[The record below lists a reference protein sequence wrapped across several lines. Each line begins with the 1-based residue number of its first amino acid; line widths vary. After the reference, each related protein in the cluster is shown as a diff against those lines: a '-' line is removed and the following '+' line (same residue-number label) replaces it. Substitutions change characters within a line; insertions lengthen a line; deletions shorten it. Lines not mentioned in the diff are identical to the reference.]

1 MPPKPLAA
9 GLGSGV
15 IIWLILTAMPTD
27 LTADLAA
34 VPTFAGL
41 PPAVLDWLAAR
52 GERRT
57 YPDGAIIFEPGTPAE
72 LMMAVL
78 QGGLQFFALHN
89 GQRGPVFRVEA
100 GQVSGVL
107 PYSRLRIL
115 GGQAVAVG
123 DTELYLLHRDLFPEL
138 EQISPE
144 LVQRLV
150 ALMSD
155 RARNEARGQERDDKL
170 RALGKLS
177 AGLAHE
183 LNNPAAAI
191 ARAAAALAE
200 RAAAT
205 PALLATLVQHC
216 PDATALTPL
225 TALAAATPPADDAP
239 SMTALECA
247 DREDELMDWLET
259 QGVPD
264 GYALAAGL
272 LEAGLGTPRLL
283 PAIEPLPPAGRPA
296 ALAWLAGH
304 LAVRR
309 LIVDIQEAGSRISKL
324 VGDVKT
330 YSHMDRGTAFAP
342 LDVAAGLRSTLNM
355 LSYPL
360 REKNIRIIKDFAPD
374 LPPVRGQV
382 SSLNQVWT
390 NLLDN
395 AIDALPAQGGEI
407 TLRTRAADGFVRVC
421 ISDNGPGIP
430 ADVLPRIFEPFFSTK
445 QAGEGSGLGL
455 DIAKRIIDNHGGKLE
470 VSSEPGR
477 TEFCAWLPV

>member
-1 MPPKPLAA
+1 MPT
-9 GLGSGV
+9 V
-15 IIWLILTAMPTD
+15 LTAAD
-27 LTADLAA
+27 LTV
-34 VPTFAGL
+34 VPTFADL
-41 PPAVLDWLAAR
+41 PPAVLAWLAAR
-52 GERRT
+52 GERRA
-57 YPDGAIIFEPGTPAE
+57 YPDGTIIFEPGTPAE

-138 EQISPE
+138 EQVSPE

-205 PALLATLVQHC
+205 PALLADLVRHC

-225 TALAAATPPADDAP
+225 TTLAAAPPADDATG
-239 SMTALECA
+239 MTALECA

-272 LEAGLGTPRLL
+272 LEAGLGTPQLV

-309 LIVDIQEAGSRISKL
+309 LIADIQEAGSRISKL

-407 TLRTRAADGFVRVC
+407 TLRTRAEDGFVRVF

-430 ADVLPRIFEPFFSTK
+430 ADVLPRIYEPFFSTK

-470 VSSEPGR
+470 VRSAPGH